1 MQQQIQYIKTNQ
13 LHESS
18 MNPRKEFHQESI
30 DQLAESIKQVGILQP
45 IIARLNTSVKQKKI
59 PIYEVVCGAR
69 RLSAAVIADLEE
81 VPVIVRE
88 LSDDEALDLMIT
100 ENLQRKDVSPLE
112 EAEAYEGLMNKRGY
126 DIDTIVSR
134 FGKSESYIRH
144 RLKLNDLIL
153 SFKLLLKHEV
163 IGIGHALEIC
173 KLQEKDQTELYNNQF
188 SQEDRSKRWWSCP
201 SIKLLKNNIEQEFT
215 LKLEKAPFSLDDKTL
230 DKKAGPCTTCPKNT
244 ASNLILFPDSPSTG
258 VCLDRSCFKRK
269 SDIHFDRELKRVQED
284 EPGVILA
291 YPGYLYGEEEKR
303 VAGMKKN
310 GTPAVE
316 VSWKTGWMEVS
327 EPEKPEVPQESEF
340 DDPDDY
346 KEALSDYE
354 VEVSDYEEQVKDYQ
368 EKLSAG
374 VLRKAFMLAGNNK
387 GKVVFLEPR
396 EQEESQSSG
405 DTGTYYAGQQIQELE
420 AKDRRNQE
428 LTFEKLYVSAKGLL
442 KDEGYNNITDQ
453 LTDNEMTALYLVM
466 LALIDT
472 DLSNEIYG
480 GDHGRWVENELKLPA
495 ALRLTAEQKIR
506 VMRHWLYHNL
516 NTGSPLFQISEAK
529 ALIEITRERYPEQL
543 TQVELELQGKY
554 LKRKEKIDQLIE
566 DLKAST
572 GKSLKHGSQSE
583 AQV

>member
-1 MQQQIQYIKTNQ
+1 MQTIEYISTGDIR
-13 LHESS
+13 SS
-18 MNPRKEFHQESI
+18 ELNPRKTFDENSI
-30 DQLAESIKQVGILQP
+30 AELSKSITEVGILQP
-45 IIARLNTSVKQKKI
+45 IILRLSHFKKGLES
-59 PIYEVVCGAR
+59 YELVCGER
-69 RLSAAVIADLEE
+69 RWRAAKQVGLET
-81 VPVIVRE
+81 VPAIVRE
-88 LSDDEALDLMIT
+88 LKDQEALDLMIT

-112 EAEAYEGLMNKRGY
+112 EAEAFQNLITHRKY
-126 DIDTIVSR
+126 DIPTLVTR
-134 FGKSESYIRH
+134 FGKSEYYIRH
-144 RLKLNDLIL
+144 RLKLNDLIPE
-153 SFKLLLKHEV
+153 FKNLLNQDV
-163 IGIGHALEIC
+163 IGLGHATEIC
-173 KLQEKDQTELYNNQF
+173 KLQAKDQKELYNN
-188 SQEDRSKRWWSCP
+188 SYSEENRSKHWWTGFT
-201 SIKLLKNNIEQEFT
+201 IKQLKSNIEREFT
-215 LKLEKAPFSLDDKTL
+215 LKLEEAPFSLDDKTL
-230 DKKAGPCTTCPKNT
+230 DKKAGPCTSCPKNT

-291 YPGYLYGEEEKR
+291 YPGYLYGEEEKKM
-303 VAGMKKN
+303 ADLKKN

-368 EKLSAG
+368 EKLNAG

-405 DTGTYYAGQQIQELE
+405 NTGTDYAGQQIQELE

-442 KDEGYNNITDQ
+442 KDEGYHNITDQ
-453 LTDNEMTALYLVM
+453 LTENEMTALYLVM

-480 GDHGRWVENELKLPA
+480 DDHGRWVKNELKLPA

-554 LKRKEKIDQLIE
+554 LKRKEKIDKLIE
-566 DLKAST
+566 DLKANR
-572 GKSLKHGSQSE
+572 
-583 AQV
+583 

>member
-1 MQQQIQYIKTNQ
+1 MQTIEYIHTDEI
-13 LHESS
+13 LPSDL
-18 MNPRKEFHQESI
+18 NPRKTFDENSIAELSKSI
-30 DQLAESIKQVGILQP
+30 DEVGILQP
-45 IIARLNTSVKQKKI
+45 LILRLSHFKKGLES
-59 PIYEVVCGAR
+59 YELVCGER
-69 RLSAAVIADLEE
+69 RWRAAKQLGLER
-81 VPVIVRE
+81 VPAIVRE
-88 LSDDEALDLMIT
+88 LKDQEALDLMIT

-112 EAEAYEGLMNKRGY
+112 EAEAFQNLITHRKY
-126 DIDTIVSR
+126 DIPTLVTR
-134 FGKSESYIRH
+134 FGKSEYYIRH
-144 RLKLNDLIL
+144 RLKLNDLIPE
-153 SFKLLLKHEV
+153 FKNLLNQDV
-163 IGIGHALEIC
+163 IGLGHATEIC
-173 KLQEKDQTELYNNQF
+173 KLQAKDQKELYNNSYSEEHRKKSYWTGF
-188 SQEDRSKRWWSCP
+188 TIKELKR
-201 SIKLLKNNIEQEFT
+201 NIEQGFT

-354 VEVSDYEEQVKDYQ
+354 VEVSDYEEQVKELQ

-396 EQEESQSSG
+396 EQEESQDSG
-405 DTGTYYAGQQIQELE
+405 NPGTDYAGQQIQELE
-420 AKDRRNQE
+420 AKDRRNKE

-442 KDEGYNNITDQ
+442 KDEGYHNITDQ
-453 LTDNEMTALYLVM
+453 LSENEMTALYLVM

-554 LKRKEKIDQLIE
+554 LKRKEKIDKLIE
-566 DLKAST
+566 DLKTST
-572 GKSLKHGSQSE
+572 GKSL
-583 AQV
+583 